1 MNHAKFHS
9 YFKYF
14 LILIT
19 AILAEHIYAAELCNN
34 YGFSAL
40 KGIPFISCSTAFI
53 ILMMCI
59 MPPPKLIFFLCSC
72 FIFSISSLCIL
83 PLSHQPIHLYEVYIY
98 IGFYLYWFFCRDC
111 RPAACFHQYGKTTHT
126 SISFE

>member
-14 LILIT
+14 LILIA

-53 ILMMCI
+53 ILIICI
-59 MPPPKLIFFLCSC
+59 MPSSKLIFSLCSC
-72 FIFSISSLCIL
+72 FVFSISPRI
-83 PLSHQPIHLYEVYIY
+83 IY
-98 IGFYLYWFFCRDC
+98 L
-111 RPAACFHQYGKTTHT
+111 
-126 SISFE
+126 